1 MRSLFYALAVP
12 HDQVKFDEFMPKL
25 ANRAVNIEPIPDLV
39 GDKLDTI
46 PWPLEVTPF
55 ADTSWETTDPVKAPR
70 NGVDHITPY
79 ERLALDAVDAFLNR
93 HLEKSADPKKL
104 LSRYDQDVAAA
115 QVLTTVLLRLQS
127 ARQTKARS
135 GAAWDA
141 VEDAL
146 KQRLLGVL
154 LEELDDRVQA
164 RQWDAAFALTKEL
177 ARTYRTPEDQKRI
190 AGPLAGLVQQA
201 LASVDEKQRAEA
213 RRRLRQLEDLFP
225 NSALIQ
231 PVSDELQKQAQALF
245 DAAKQEN
252 NKEHRDQLLDEARD
266 AWPGLPGLRAY
277 AIQQS
282 NQRPTLRVGVRDL
295 PGRMSPGLASTD
307 SDLRAVEL
315 LFEGLVKLEPDGAGG
330 ARWEPGLGQGRP
342 SLVPRGRRFRLPP
355 DARWSD
361 GERITARDVA
371 ETVNL
376 IKAGRLARR
385 PRAWARSSTASTTSP
400 TRIRCL

>member
-1 MRSLFYALAVP
+1 M
-12 HDQVKFDEFMPKL
+12 
-25 ANRAVNIEPIPDLV
+25 
-39 GDKLDTI
+39 
-46 PWPLEVTPF
+46 
-55 ADTSWETTDPVKAPR
+55 
-70 NGVDHITPY
+70 
-79 ERLALDAVDAFLNR
+79 DAFLNR

-104 LSRYDQDVAAA
+104 LSRYDQDVAAV

-252 NKEHRDQLLDEARD
+252 NKERRDQLLDEARD
-266 AWPGLPGLRAY
+266 AWPGLPGLRGTPSSRATS
-277 AIQQS
+277 ARRCGWACGS
-282 NQRPTLRVGVRDL
+282 CRGGCRRAWPRRTPTCG
-295 PGRMSPGLASTD
+295 
-307 SDLRAVEL
+307 
-315 LFEGLVKLEPDGAGG
+315 
-330 ARWEPGLGQGRP
+330 
-342 SLVPRGRRFRLPP
+342 
-355 DARWSD
+355 RWSCCSR
-361 GERITARDVA
+361 G
-371 ETVNL
+371 
-376 IKAGRLARR
+376 
-385 PRAWARSSTASTTSP
+385 W
-400 TRIRCL
+400 